1 MPVIALTG
9 GIAAGKS
16 LVAAELQSHG
26 LAVIDADQVARAVV
40 EPGKPALQQIV
51 ERFGPGVLDDAG
63 GLDRQ
68 ALGEQIF
75 HDDQARAELNAI
87 VHPAVWQESHRLFS
101 AHLDKHP
108 DVPLVYAVPLLV
120 EGDRIGEFDL
130 VVVVHASKEERMTR
144 LIHQRGLSE
153 AEAHAR
159 VESQASDEERLAVA
173 DIVISAD
180 VSEEATRTQA
190 AHLARVL
197 TDHWPDNLSAA
208 PAAFTAVGS

>member
-40 EPGKPALQQIV
+40 EPGQPALQQIV
-51 ERFGPGVLDDAG
+51 ERFGPGVLEDAG

-75 HDDQARAELNAI
+75 RDDQARAELNAI
-87 VHPAVWQESHRLFS
+87 VHPAVWQESHRLFT

-108 DVPLVYAVPLLV
+108 DVPLIYAVPLLV
-120 EGDRIGEFDL
+120 EGDRIREFHL
-130 VVVVHASKEERMTR
+130 VVVVHAPKDARLSR

-153 AEAHAR
+153 AEAQAR
-159 VESQASDEERLAVA
+159 IDSQASDEQRLAAA

-180 VSEEATRTQA
+180 ASEDATRAQA
-190 AHLARVL
+190 AHLAGVL
-197 TDHWPDNLSAA
+197 TNHWPDNLSAA
-208 PAAFTAVGS
+208 PAAFPAAGS